1 MKIQIPAMPQLPT
14 TTVLFVFLV
23 GASSAALY
31 GCSSLSQS
39 ISVPQSIEPQPPTP
53 QQQAEQLEPMLT
65 AAGFR
70 RLPADTPQRRQHLQS
85 LVPLQ
90 VSYYLGRTGTL
101 HYYMADP
108 DYCKC
113 TYIGSEEDYQQYEK
127 MKSTQ
132 QFEAKEGERSQ
143 QKLEA
148 QQMDDMD
155 AQAEMFNPYGMG
167 LAGPMGP
174 SIYW

>member
-1 MKIQIPAMPQLPT
+1 MPQRST
-14 TTVLFVFLV
+14 TSVLFVLLIAAF
-23 GASSAALY
+23 SAALS
-31 GCSSLSQS
+31 GCSSGSQS
-39 ISVPQSIEPQPPTP
+39 ISVSQSIEPQPPTP

-70 RLPADTPQRRQHLQS
+70 MLPADTPQRQQHLAS

-90 VSYYLGRTGTL
+90 VNYYVGKTGNL

-113 TYIGSEEDYQQYEK
+113 MYVGSEQDYQQYEK
-127 MKSTQ
+127 LKLNP
-132 QFEAKEGERSQ
+132 QFDAKEGESSRQ
-143 QKLEA
+143 TLEA
-148 QQMDDMD
+148 QQMEDMD